1 MLSGAGTTR
10 SRARGRLRRCYCTRP
25 SSIRAAARQNWWRR
39 PRKTVASYSLTFAVR
54 SAKIWGRWH
63 WATVA
68 SPWTAPSS
76 WIAGMV
82 PTNRN
87 VTEKHRNFSISL
99 ANARSGA
106 RARCAENVSD
116 AEKTPTGPA
125 TRNYLV
131 SATMGFPWDT
141 IAASATARMPELAQS
156 PGSIDFPGGLDPF

>member
-1 MLSGAGTTR
+1 MLLHTTLVRTSGGPAKPVAT
-10 SRARGRLRRCYCTRP
+10 SRN
-25 SSIRAAARQNWWRR
+25 AA
-39 PRKTVASYSLTFAVR
+39 ASYSLTFAVR

-68 SPWTAPSS
+68 SPWTALSS
-76 WIAGMV
+76 WIAGMN
-82 PTNRN
+82 PTNRADA
-87 VTEKHRNFSISL
+87 VEHFFFPISL

-141 IAASATARMPELAQS
+141 IATSATARMPELAQR
-156 PGSIDFPGGLDPF
+156 P